1 MCYKLDQ
8 SWILIDDKCSAD
20 QKLENILHIALSRNL
35 TCLLRSSMNE
45 ARCRR
50 SIRLG
55 LCNPTQWREWKITR
69 LPVTHTSIA
78 FIFKKFLETRNIFL
92 RYYFFRFSSFFPF
105 YNLSLSFISSI
116 FRWWM
121 KQVKCVHSNL
131 GARKCKEGKNMNY
144 YRARSNIDLFH
155 FYHRLWIR
163 GRGPFASISREISSR
178 VVKPSS
184 F

>member
-69 LPVTHTSIA
+69 LPVTHTSIV

-92 RYYFFRFSSFFPF
+92 RYYFFRFSSFF
-105 YNLSLSFISSI
+105 SI
-116 FRWWM
+116 L
-121 KQVKCVHSNL
+121 QPILVV
-131 GARKCKEGKNMNY
+131 Y
-144 YRARSNIDLFH
+144 LFDIP
-155 FYHRLWIR
+155 LMDKT
-163 GRGPFASISREISSR
+163 SKMCTLESRCT
-178 VVKPSS
+178 
-184 F
+184 